1 MAGSA
6 TPRWL
11 KRSIVFVV
19 VTMAGTAVGW
29 SAGCMSA
36 SMRGNQYGNS
46 ESCKNHE
53 ERASQT
59 LLALLTTLI
68 SLRSNPP
75 NE

>member
-1 MAGSA
+1 MAA
-6 TPRWL
+6 
-11 KRSIVFVV
+11 
-19 VTMAGTAVGW
+19 TAVGW